1 MYGVPPDLVEQ
12 IKLLSEITLK
22 RPIDE
27 KEEVKDV
34 NEELRTLR
42 DSMWFSD

>member
-1 MYGVPPDLVEQ
+1 MNGVPPDLVEQ
-12 IKLLSEITLK
+12 IKLLSEIALK

-27 KEEVKDV
+27 KEEVKNV

-42 DSMWFSD
+42 DSMWFND